1 MYLRICWLDDNIVEM
16 YFVDGQ
22 GSRIDVPVGLV
33 VETSMTSAKVRLYS
47 TMQTFALVWSES
59 YVVYTK
65 YGIIAQFSN
74 QRQWSVSFSEP
85 LALVSSDVTQNSR

>member
-47 TMQTFALVWSES
+47 TMHFVFVIEWVFFMFTFW
-59 YVVYTK
+59 
-65 YGIIAQFSN
+65 
-74 QRQWSVSFSEP
+74 
-85 LALVSSDVTQNSR
+85 